1 MWMQTVNRADTE
13 RVWVNFT
20 NRSGETLSA
29 RYPVFKITAAANTAS
44 VSTNDAA
51 KASVAGVTKGSEGS
65 FIGMAYED
73 VASNDVGVAQVY
85 GYFESALIWR
95 IVGSVT
101 VLPGGPLGPGNAAA
115 SVGFNS
121 IGAVSGMMG
130 PLIAMD
136 TVTAT
141 LISLGTPASNWA
153 DHVFIR
159 AM

>member
-29 RYPVFKITAAANTAS
+29 RYPVFKFLTAANSAS
-44 VSTNDAA
+44 VSVNDGA
-51 KASVAGVTKGSEGS
+51 KASSALVTGAEAGP
-65 FIGMAYED
+65 FLGMAYED
-73 VASNDVGVAQVY
+73 VADNDVGVAQVY

-101 VLPGGPLGPGNAAA
+101 VRAGGPLGPGAAA

-121 IGAVSGMMG
+121 NGATSGMMG